1 MREPIAY
8 EDMQFQDCM
17 RLFKGDGPSI
27 QFEGG
32 NNAGGD
38 NFCPVCNVHVN
49 EVPNYMRVIQH
60 EYTDLHDVTEKITR
74 TEIGR
79 RQCGLFS
86 DSTFEGLDRVD
97 LEKELK
103 DRDVNCFRSQV
114 TPKADLE
121 DMLKKSLCGKN
132 L

>member
-1 MREPIAY
+1 
-8 EDMQFQDCM
+8 MQFQDCI

-38 NFCPVCNVHVN
+38 NFCPVFNVHVD
-49 EVPNYMRVIQH
+49 EVHNYMSVIQH
-60 EYTDLHDVTEKITR
+60 EYKDLHDVTEKIKR
-74 TEIGR
+74 TEIGH

-86 DSTFEGLDRVD
+86 DSTFKVLDPVD

-103 DRDVNCFRSQV
+103 DRDENCFQSQV
-114 TPKADLE
+114 RPKADLE
-121 DMLKKSLCGKN
+121 DMLRKSLCGKN